1 MGLRP
6 HEERIL
12 GQIERTLSACDP
24 KLAEVLSTFTRLT
37 AHERIPAEGRPLT
50 VPAGRNGAALR
61 AASRPGLMSPRGMPG
76 RNSRILQVV
85 LVMAAAAL
93 FAVCLITLSGT
104 GGSSEVSPAACTMA
118 WTYVPP
124 CPAGGFSDQVHH
136 PTGPDKNRTLNRLT
150 IGSSPGGLPDA
161 AEEHRHRAGAQSAA
175 RRPEADRTRQHRL
188 PGT

>member
-50 VPAGRNGAALR
+50 VPAARNGAALR
-61 AASRPGLMSPRGMPG
+61 AASRPGLMSPRRMTPG
-76 RNSRILQVV
+76 RKSRILKVV

-104 GGSSEVSPAACTMA
+104 GGSREVSPAACTTA

-124 CPAGGFSDQVHH
+124 CQSGGFSDQENH
-136 PTGPDKNRTLNRLT
+136 PTGPTR
-150 IGSSPGGLPDA
+150 IGP
-161 AEEHRHRAGAQSAA
+161 
-175 RRPEADRTRQHRL
+175 
-188 PGT
+188 

>member
-50 VPAGRNGAALR
+50 VPAARNGAALR
-61 AASRPGLMSPRGMPG
+61 AASRPGLMSPRGMMPG

-161 AEEHRHRAGAQSAA
+161 AEEHRHRAGA
-175 RRPEADRTRQHRL
+175 
-188 PGT
+188 